1 MKSHDSRSTS
11 NESRPSYAKAS
22 EGKRK
27 MWGGRFKGSTHP
39 LMEKFGASVHFDRR
53 LALYDIQGSI
63 AHARMLEHCKIISKK
78 EAQKIIGGLKQIL
91 RRVQLNQFTWDEK
104 LEDVHTNIESVLRKM
119 IGETADCLHTA
130 RSRNDQ
136 VVLDLKMYLRDEIR
150 LISEMIRGLQRSLLK
165 LAKKY
170 SKIIIPGYTHLQ
182 RAQPVLLAHHLSAYL
197 EMLERDWERL
207 QEAGIRMNA
216 LPLGSCALAGTSF
229 EIDRTFVAKELEFDR
244 VSENS
249 MDAVSDR
256 DFVIETASDLAILG
270 VHLSRLSEDLI
281 LWSTF
286 EFGFIE
292 LPDAFS
298 TGSSAMP
305 QKKNPDSLEL
315 TRGKSSRLIGNLTSL
330 LTLVK
335 GLPLT
340 YNRDLQEDKERIF
353 DSLDTVKSVL
363 EVMIELLPEIKF
375 FEEFLQGEEDF
386 SSSLDLAEFLVKKG
400 VPFRQAHQIVGQVVR
415 YCIEKG
421 KYFRDLSLEEVKSF
435 SDRFDDDFRNILGW
449 GASVQAKRSFGST
462 SPKEVRRSMN
472 KWEKKLR
479 VRVKG

>member
-1 MKSHDSRSTS
+1 VSHEERK
-11 NESRPSYAKAS
+11 NKKE
-22 EGKRK
+22 RK

-39 LMEKFGASVHFDRR
+39 LMEKFGASVHFDQR
-53 LALYDIQGSI
+53 LAVYDIKGSI
-63 AHARMLEHCKIISKK
+63 VHAKMLERCKIISSK
-78 EAQKIIGGLKQIL
+78 EAQKIVGGLKQIL
-91 RRVQLNQFTWDEK
+91 RRVQFSQFTWDEK

-119 IGETADCLHTA
+119 IGETADRLHTA

-136 VVLDLKMYLRDEIR
+136 VVLDLKMYLREEIQW
-150 LISEMIRGLQRSLLK
+150 ICGMIRDLQRALLK
-165 LAKKY
+165 LSKKY
-170 SKIIIPGYTHLQ
+170 SKTIIPGYTHLQ
-182 RAQPVLLAHHLSAYL
+182 RAQPVLLAHHLAAYL
-197 EMLERDWERL
+197 EMFERDWERL
-207 QEAGIRMNA
+207 HQARIRMNV
-216 LPLGSCALAGTSF
+216 LPLGSCALAGTTF
-229 EIDRTFVAKELEFDR
+229 AIDRAFVARELQFDR
-244 VSENS
+244 VSDNS

-256 DFVIETASDLAILG
+256 DFVIEAASHLSILG
-270 VHLSRLSEDLI
+270 VHLSRLSEDMI

-286 EFGFIE
+286 EFGFME

-315 TRGKSSRLIGNLTSL
+315 TRGKSGRLIGNLTSL
-330 LTLVK
+330 LILVK

-353 DSLDTVKSVL
+353 DSVDTIKSTLD
-363 EVMIELLPEIKF
+363 VMIELLPEVRF

-400 VPFRQAHQIVGQVVR
+400 VPFRQAHEIVGQIVR

-435 SDRFDDDFRNILGW
+435 SNRFDESFRNILGLH
-449 GASVQAKRSFGST
+449 ASIQAKRSSGST
-462 SPKEVRRSMN
+462 RPSEVRKAIL
-472 KWEKKLR
+472 KWEKKLA
-479 VRVKG
+479 K